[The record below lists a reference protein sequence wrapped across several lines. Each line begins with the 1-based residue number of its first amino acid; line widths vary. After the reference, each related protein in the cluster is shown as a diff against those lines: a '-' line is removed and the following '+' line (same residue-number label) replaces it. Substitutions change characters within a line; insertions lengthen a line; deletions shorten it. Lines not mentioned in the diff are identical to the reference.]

1 VTAARH
7 GGEISRAYGVWR
19 WTGRLSLAPSL
30 ADLIGAR
37 IDGLSAGVRDVLEL
51 VAFGEPLGLPLLRAA
66 VGSAAGPPAGRGG
79 HAGRCRLRRPR
90 TARHRAPVRRRAGG
104 GAGRLD
110 AASGAP
116 PARRITARATVAFW
130 GLGRPDAAAELAAG
144 RTGDAADRARM
155 RAVEALMR
163 LQLKQIDPARELAD
177 GVLADP
183 RAAGPRISDVRRGG
197 GGHRG
202 PAVPRRPGPAGA
214 GRRHAAGRRPGPL

>member
-1 VTAARH
+1 VSRWGCRCCARPWDLPPARRLAEAA
-7 GGEISRAYGVWR
+7 
-19 WTGRLSLAPSL
+19 TLAGAGYDARELL
-30 ADLIGAR
+30 AT
-37 IDGLSAGVRDVLEL
+37 VLL
-51 VAFGEPLGLPLLRAA
+51 FAGEPAAALG
-66 VGSAAGPPAGRGG
+66 V
-79 HAGRCRLRRPR
+79 
-90 TARHRAPVRRRAGG
+90 
-104 GAGRLD
+104 LD
-110 AASGAP
+110 AAAGAP

-144 RTGDAADRARM
+144 RTGDAADRARL